1 MVGCICSISIS
12 MFQLTKEKL
21 YCEIGQW
28 GGVVGL
34 GVYAPS
40 PSMFE
45 LRKKKLYC
53 EMVKGMGVVGVVWRG
68 WVVGVGVYAPSPSPC
83 SN

>member
-1 MVGCICSISIS
+1 MKLTFLYVAVYEGLDGGGWGVG
-12 MFQLTKEKL
+12 
-21 YCEIGQW
+21 
-28 GGVVGL
+28 V

-53 EMVKGMGVVGVVWRG
+53 EVVNGMGVVGVGLRG
-68 WVVGVGVYAPSPSPC
+68 GVVGLDVYAPSPSPC